1 MSELTQTGGYDMN
14 AKDYMKPEV
23 GVAVAVTAALTSP
36 RVRGI
41 LRRGAV
47 YGMAGV
53 LMAGDA
59 IASAARSTTRAAQKV
74 AASAEN
80 ASQAATEQ
88 AKADMERN
96 KEVKLAEANAGE

>member
-1 MSELTQTGGYDMN
+1 MA

-23 GVAVAVTAALTSP
+23 AVAVAVTAALSSP

-59 IASAARSTTRAAQKV
+59 VSSATRSATRAAQQV
-74 AASAEN
+74 AASAKKT
-80 ASQAATEQ
+80 TEDANEQ
-88 AKADMERN
+88 LTADTESDDN
-96 KEVKLAEANAGE
+96 SGPAEVKSDE

>member
-1 MSELTQTGGYDMN
+1 VN

-36 RVRGI
+36 RMRGM

-53 LMAGDA
+53 LMASDA
-59 IASAARSTTRAAQKV
+59 IASAARSTTRAAQKA
-74 AASAEN
+74 AASAES
-80 ASQAATEQ
+80 ASRSATEQ
-88 AKADMERN
+88 AEVDMDRS
-96 KEVKLAEANAGE
+96 KEVNSAEANAGE

>member
-1 MSELTQTGGYDMN
+1 MN

-53 LMAGDA
+53 LMASDA
-59 IASAARSTTRAAQKV
+59 IASAARSTTRAAQKA

-80 ASQAATEQ
+80 ASRSATEQ
-88 AKADMERN
+88 AEVDMESN
-96 KEVKLAEANAGE
+96 KEVNLPETNAGE

>member
-1 MSELTQTGGYDMN
+1 MN

-53 LMAGDA
+53 LMAGDV
-59 IASAARSTTRAAQKV
+59 IASAARSTTRAAQKA
-74 AASAEN
+74 AASAES
-80 ASQAATEQ
+80 AGQAATEQ

-96 KEVKLAEANAGE
+96 KEVKSAEANAGE

>member
-1 MSELTQTGGYDMN
+1 MN

-53 LMAGDA
+53 LMASDA
-59 IASAARSTTRAAQKV
+59 ISSAARSTTRAAQKA

-80 ASQAATEQ
+80 ASQSATGQ
-88 AKADMERN
+88 AKADTESN
-96 KEVKLAEANAGE
+96 KEVDPVEATAGE

>member
-1 MSELTQTGGYDMN
+1 MA

-23 GVAVAVTAALTSP
+23 GVAVAVTAALSSP
-36 RVRGI
+36 RIRGI

-59 IASAARSTTRAAQKV
+59 IASAARSTTRAAQRA

-80 ASQAATEQ
+80 ASQEAIEQ
-88 AKADMERN
+88 AEVDAEGN
-96 KEVKLAEANAGE
+96 KEAHSAEANAGE

>member
-1 MSELTQTGGYDMN
+1 MN

-53 LMAGDA
+53 LMASDT
-59 IASAARSTTRAAQKV
+59 IASAARSTTRAAQKA
-74 AASAEN
+74 AASAGN

-88 AKADMERN
+88 VKVDIESN
-96 KEVKLAEANAGE
+96 KEVNSAKANAGE